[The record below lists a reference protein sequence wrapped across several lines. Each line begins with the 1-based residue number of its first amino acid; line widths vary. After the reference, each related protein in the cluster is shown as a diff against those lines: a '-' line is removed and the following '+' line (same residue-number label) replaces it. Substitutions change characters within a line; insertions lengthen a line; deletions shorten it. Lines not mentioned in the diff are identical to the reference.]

1 MNFNDFNFDES
12 TKQTL
17 QTIDTLN
24 RMPHAIIIESKDK
37 EKSLELASFLSMWA
51 VCTGKNK
58 PCGICEQCHKAKEKA
73 HADIKYAYPE
83 KKSKTYSIDQM
94 RDILKD
100 SFIRPN
106 EANAKVY
113 IFEEADNRLSAV
125 VQNSL
130 LKLLEE
136 PPQNVFF
143 ILLCENSKKLLIT
156 ILSRCVLLRIKSEQK
171 FDKFAAQSA
180 KEIVHGILSA
190 REYELLK
197 AVNTLCDKEKSDEVL
212 SIVKLIL
219 RDGLAILS
227 GADCIFD
234 EELGKIISTHMT
246 KSKILEMIELTEA
259 AKSKIT
265 QNININLLATWLC
278 GEYRRISWQR

>member
-94 RDILKD
+94 RDILRD

-125 VQNSL
+125 VQNSF

-171 FDKFAAQSA
+171 FDKSAAQSA

-197 AVNTLCDKEKSDEVL
+197 AVNTLCDKEKSDEIL

>member
-171 FDKFAAQSA
+171 FDKSAAQSA

-197 AVNTLCDKEKSDEVL
+197 AINTLCDKEKSDEIL
-212 SIVKLIL
+212 STVKLIL